1 MFAAFLVVRSGL
13 PRALKNIAFLT
24 FAFYYRVS
32 CLKHRGNM
40 NIETFAKMRALQEVH
55 TSGNPSLLDHFL
67 SGDQANEV
75 RETLKLKRIQF
86 DTNPALFEKLE
97 DTCQLLD
104 CSKREFLEM
113 AVVDAIKNAE
123 RSFSETYKAE
133 TGEQYG
139 TRMGF
144 EMDPD
149 ALPVEV
155 TK

>member
-1 MFAAFLVVRSGL
+1 
-13 PRALKNIAFLT
+13 
-24 FAFYYRVS
+24 
-32 CLKHRGNM
+32 M

-55 TSGNPSLLDHFL
+55 TSGNQSLLDHFL

-86 DTNPALFEKLE
+86 DTNPMLFDKLE
-97 DTCQLLD
+97 EVCGLLD

-133 TGEQYG
+133 TGEQFG
-139 TRMGF
+139 TTMAVQGIA
-144 EMDPD
+144 PD
-149 ALPVEV
+149 ELPYEV